1 MYMSNRSRPF
11 AFLLFVATRV
21 ATCLAMCAV
30 GAARADVEVL
40 TLKYRN
46 AEQVLPI
53 LRPLLEPGGAVSGM
67 QNQIVLRASRRNI
80 DEIRRVLASIDS
92 QPRRLMISVRQ
103 DTADNVQGRGA
114 SVGGSISSRGG
125 ADIRARVFD
134 NRNSSD
140 ESISQ
145 RLQVLEG
152 YPATIN
158 IGQSVPVTTRSTI
171 GSVTGANQGGMVSET
186 TTYRDASTGFEVVPR
201 LSGDLVQLEIS
212 PRRETLAGAGPGSIN
227 SQRITTTASGR
238 LGEWFELGGVS
249 QDESRQGAGILYGSS
264 GERRDIRRVWV
275 RVEEI
280 K

>member
-1 MYMSNRSRPF
+1 MSNRSRPF
-11 AFLLFVATRV
+11 AFLLFVTTWV

-140 ESISQ
+140 ESMSQ

-158 IGQSVPVTTRSTI
+158 VGQSVPVTTRSTI
-171 GSVTGANQGGMVSET
+171 GSVTGANQGGLVSET

-227 SQRITTTASGR
+227 RQRITTTASGR

>member
-11 AFLLFVATRV
+11 AFLLF
-21 ATCLAMCAV
+21 LAMCAV

-158 IGQSVPVTTRSTI
+158 VGQSVPVTTRSTI

>member
-80 DEIRRVLASIDS
+80 DEIRRVLVSIDS

-140 ESISQ
+140 ESMSQ

-152 YPATIN
+152 YPATVN

-171 GSVTGANQGGMVSET
+171 GSVTGANQGGMVSEI
-186 TTYRDASTGFEVVPR
+186 TTYRDANTGFEVVPR
-201 LSGDLVQLEIS
+201 LSGDMVQLEIS
-212 PRRETLAGAGPGSIN
+212 PRRETLSGAGPGSIS